1 MVRDPGFVLLA
12 TPGLPLDPMSRPM
25 MWSTFGPPPPLLLPP
40 PGLLLDPMLDP
51 MLVSS
56 ASGPTCASTS
66 VSASGS
72 MIALSRTVSSHGH
85 SMSTQCVSNVVT
97 LPGPLQQP
105 LPLVGQPCVPSPTPT
120 PTPSLL
126 TVASMCQSS
135 VECSAPPWPP
145 LPHQGLADPQRI
157 AKPGLDPP
165 KCISDGE
172 STVITQ
178 VADPSKQCSAGVQ
191 TQTDCEGFVNESL
204 STFNENPP
212 LVNKKNTSSNDFIC
226 SQNDIEKQNA
236 NEHSRNKIPD
246 FSSETGQEYDKN
258 TVWKNGQADRGTVP
272 LLVEADSNGEQECL
286 TSPEPHISSSYV
298 ESEEATNVPV
308 KPNELDISGLELLYK
323 SIEHMERLEVKK
335 SVTQDCSINIEEPPK
350 TPQPKLDGLGL
361 LCALAEQRI
370 QEELDNESERL
381 TSKFDLPITN
391 SIKPLADVNRNYRT
405 PKSEQEV
412 RRFLATRTEMP
423 HAVASPVTFKLAPQN
438 DSFEME
444 MRNRLAELQRM
455 YKETQKELSRLT
467 PRKNSNEGESCSG
480 SHNGNSPA
488 RRTPAKSSQFRKK
501 KIPVKKRSFLKLDPS
516 NDPPPPVLERVTDV
530 VEVPIPKIKWS
541 RLDAPPTL
549 IPHKPPTEVSS
560 NPPSF
565 KLNLVKLPATKDHKR
580 RWSVDSPSTRVSTET
595 QHADDEDS
603 DGLWSEFI
611 SKSSDTVHSGR
622 KHKSS
627 NEVSSL
633 HSTSKRRKVGKPK
646 RHLDREGNG
655 YHATE
660 TIVPKQPRNKASLVS
675 FLLASKTAS
684 QEKVHNEKTLKE
696 CFLAESP
703 THSPEHRPKIRP
715 KLKAE
720 VKVKETWE
728 DEDLLDWPTPK
739 PQLPSHPLRPLD
751 LVFECMEE
759 LSNGQDKGFGLK
771 QHEENEDDDDW
782 SPSAKKNKPHIIIS
796 KPTIHA
802 SLPQQHQQQKQ
813 TAEKTPP
820 PTKPKKTTSQAKER
834 RQSTEKLHLK
844 KPVCS
849 SVEERMP
856 LKVSSDPTSCV
867 LTAEILETADF
878 PARTLTAQG
887 GLFYAGLLNDV
898 TPPDLYSI
906 VLHGERASR
915 PNIYSREEILQ
926 DTILEVRPPS
936 VESLSIGTRLC
947 AYWSQQT
954 KCLYPGVV
962 VAPLT
967 PDPSLDGDFVTVEF
981 DDGDSG
987 QIRIQDIRLLPPNYP
1002 VVEIDPNPL
1011 LSLTK
1016 RRRRNSEKSV
1026 DSKDRRV
1033 SADSAISSNASFSE
1047 SNKVEEK
1054 KESTV
1059 AETISDQTDDTES
1072 TAPAFSTSSSIC
1084 LVPSKISENESK
1096 RLKKRRREKLKRLLT
1111 ASAAASSADTR
1122 KRKHKHKHKRKH
1134 RHRHSS
1140 SGSSSD
1146 VPLKPDLEHSLS
1158 DCIIKPV
1165 LSKDL
1170 ITSHHSIRE
1179 EASSDGYDVKIEDD
1193 WKVEEN
1199 DSKEEDQKADDID
1212 FKGFKD
1218 QQEFDEGWET
1228 GTEPD
1233 SKIDKTETESSH
1245 LDSDPLRKP
1254 KKKQERQNSGERSK
1268 MAAFL
1273 PPRKLWAWSG
1283 KGYKRQGG
1291 KGRKKEF
1298 YKCIQRDKEE
1308 IKVGDCAVFL
1318 STNSP
1323 DRPYIG
1329 RIESLWETYNGMMV
1343 VRVKW
1348 FYHPEETEGC
1358 PTLKYSGGL
1367 FQSDHA
1373 DDNDVQT
1380 ISHRCEVLPLSEYEK
1395 KANHHTARPIHLHD
1409 VYYLAGSYDPK
1420 NIQIKLEKGVV

>member
-1 MVRDPGFVLLA
+1 MVRDPASQYVLLA
-12 TPGLPLDPMSRPM
+12 APGISLDPMSRPM
-25 MWSTFGPPPPLLLPP
+25 MWSSFGPQPLLLPP
-40 PGLLLDPMLDP
+40 PGMLLDP

-56 ASGPTCASTS
+56 ASGSTCASTS

-97 LPGPLQQP
+97 LPGTLSGAVPIPGPP
-105 LPLVGQPCVPSPTPT
+105 LPLPTSAMPSPT
-120 PTPSLL
+120 LL

-135 VECSAPPWPP
+135 VECSAAPWTT
-145 LPHQGLADPQRI
+145 LPHPGQADRD
-157 AKPGLDPP
+157 PGSKLMMHQP

-191 TQTDCEGFVNESL
+191 TQSDGDGTTNEFISSPTKNPTAEEKEESRPNKIDCTLNE
-204 STFNENPP
+204 TFNHDASEPVKIETLHVSTDSRPEFDENKECETA
-212 LVNKKNTSSNDFIC
+212 L
-226 SQNDIEKQNA
+226 
-236 NEHSRNKIPD
+236 
-246 FSSETGQEYDKN
+246 SERSTAF
-258 TVWKNGQADRGTVP
+258 VF
-272 LLVEADSNGEQECL
+272 VEADSNCEQECL
-286 TSPEPHISSSYV
+286 TSPELHISSSYQ
-298 ESEEATNVPV
+298 ESEDLTNVPE
-308 KPNELDISGLELLYK
+308 KPNELDVSGLELLYK
-323 SIEHMERLEVKK
+323 SIEHMESLENRR
-335 SVTQDCSINIEEPPK
+335 SVLQEPSIEVEQPPEVQK
-350 TPQPKLDGLGL
+350 PKLDGLGL

-370 QEELDNESERL
+370 QEELNKESGGFKLE
-381 TSKFDLPITN
+381 SDSPICN
-391 SIKPLADVNRNYRT
+391 SVKPTADVNRNYRT

-412 RRFLATRTEMP
+412 RRFLATRTETS
-423 HAVASPVTFKLAPQN
+423 HAVVSPVTFKLEPQN
-438 DSFEME
+438 DSLEME

-455 YKETQKELSRLT
+455 YKETQRELSRLT
-467 PRKNSNEGESCSG
+467 PRKNSIEGESSSG
-480 SHNGNSPA
+480 SHNGSTPIK
-488 RRTPAKSSQFRKK
+488 RTPAKSAQFRKK
-501 KIPVKKRSFLKLDPS
+501 KIAVKKKTPLKSETL

-549 IPHKPPTEVSS
+549 IPHKLPTEVGHH

-603 DGLWSEFI
+603 DELWSEFI
-611 SKSSDTVHSGR
+611 SKSSETVSSNR

-646 RHLDREGNG
+646 RHFDKAGNG
-655 YHATE
+655 HHATE

-675 FLLASKTAS
+675 YLLASKTAGPGKLQS
-684 QEKVHNEKTLKE
+684 SEKSSKE
-696 CFLAESP
+696 YSKATVETP

-728 DEDLLDWPTPK
+728 DEDLLDWSTPK

-759 LSNGQDKGFGLK
+759 ISNGQDKGLGLK
-771 QHEENEDDDDW
+771 RHEEDDEDDEW
-782 SPSAKKNKPHIIIS
+782 RPSSKKTKSPAVPLKPVS
-796 KPTIHA
+796 NA
-802 SLPQQHQQQKQ
+802 NFPQQKHSS
-813 TAEKTPP
+813 EKTPP
-820 PTKPKKTTSQAKER
+820 TAKPKKPSNLSKER

-849 SVEERMP
+849 SVEERLP
-856 LKVSSDPTSCV
+856 LKVSNDPTSCV

-887 GLFYAGLLNDV
+887 GLFYAGLLNAV
-898 TPPDLYSI
+898 MPPDLYSI
-906 VLHGERASR
+906 ILHGERASR

-926 DTILEVRPPS
+926 DTILEVRPPD

-962 VAPLT
+962 VPPTT

-987 QIRIQDIRLLPPNYP
+987 QIRIQDIRLLPSNYP
-1002 VVEIDPNPL
+1002 VVEFDPNPL

-1033 SADSAISSNASFSE
+1033 SADSAISSNASF
-1047 SNKVEEK
+1047 VENPKLEDK
-1054 KESTV
+1054 KELTV
-1059 AETISDQTDDTES
+1059 TE
-1072 TAPAFSTSSSIC
+1072 
-1084 LVPSKISENESK
+1084 ISENESK
-1096 RLKKRRREKLKRLLT
+1096 RLKKRRREKLKRLMT

-1122 KRKHKHKHKRKH
+1122 KRKHKHKHRRKH

-1140 SGSSSD
+1140 TGSSSD
-1146 VPLKPDLEHSLS
+1146 APLKADLDNPFPDA
-1158 DCIIKPV
+1158 IIKSIISKEPISPHPSIKEEISAHPSIKEEMSFH
-1165 LSKDL
+1165 LSIKEEIPAHLSLKED
-1170 ITSHHSIRE
+1170 IPAHPSIKE
-1179 EASSDGYDVKIEDD
+1179 EISELEDD
-1193 WKVEEN
+1193 WKGKENEERDEEVE
-1199 DSKEEDQKADDID
+1199 D
-1212 FKGFKD
+1212 KD
-1218 QQEFDEGWET
+1218 KDLKEGWET

-1233 SKIDKTETESSH
+1233 TNTDQIENESIHPDTNLS
-1245 LDSDPLRKP
+1245 RKP
-1254 KKKQERQNSGERSK
+1254 KKKQDRQNSVERSK
-1268 MAAFL
+1268 IAAFL
-1273 PPRKLWAWSG
+1273 PPRKLWGWSG

-1358 PTLKYSGGL
+1358 PTLKYPGGL

-1395 KANHHTARPIHLHD
+1395 KVNHHTAHLVHLQD

-1420 NIQIKLEKGVV
+1420 NIQIKLEKGVVG